1 MTVGRLLWQIGAE
14 DGVAPELVDNYRE
27 PGSVGVVVWRV
38 EAGSPGWQ
46 DAGAPRQVWPSFHA
60 SEADPAAGY
69 QRATYAVL
77 FKLAG
82 EPAAGYLLRLHYLVI
97 TPRYGHVAVAV
108 NGVSGRLYLRPA
120 PADVPANGFHA
131 CLHTSLSAEG
141 VAELVIPG
149 ALLRR
154 GENCIELAAA
164 DEEPV
169 ARFNNPDKVARLDR
183 MATGAGFSYRML
195 ALHEADAGRM
205 ERGLPGRRLAGKVP
219 ALRAVVAP
227 TVVYRA
233 DESGGLWETCYLHVE
248 LSGAVAAG
256 EWQLE
261 LREGERREEVA
272 VEMPA
277 AALGHVRQEFELF
290 DGEGVVSWRL
300 RAPDGEVAAEGEVVR
315 RRKWTVYVTPHAH
328 TDIGYTHRQA
338 EVAERLA
345 RNIDTALDFIAADSD
360 APAFAY
366 HLDSSWALHHYLE
379 TRGPER
385 RQQLWA
391 AVCAG
396 KVGIPA
402 NLVILLSQFA
412 GLEELIRNQ
421 QWSTELLAGQGLAPR
436 FAAVVDVPSLSG
448 SLPALLAGCGV
459 PYLAHAG
466 NQDRGPLRALGKL
479 PRYAPFYWEGANGGR
494 VLVWLAK
501 MYCEL
506 RKVCGSPPSL
516 VSGAQGL
523 DVWLMDYERD
533 DYAPDAVLM
542 YGQEADNTDL
552 DPQPDDFVRQWN
564 QTYAYPRLVP
574 SVVEDYFADVEARFG
589 EQLPTF
595 RGDGGA
601 YWEDGACSSMGP
613 TIAVRRAQA
622 QLPAAARLAGLAAIH
637 QDGTAFPRSQFDAAW
652 QQLLLYDEHTWG
664 AFLSVADPEA
674 LLQRDQWAVKEQMA
688 AAAADS
694 AAQLLHGA
702 VTRHSLQWNTA
713 GREVVV
719 FNPHSW
725 PASGPALLEIGLG
738 EHPVDPATRLAAP
751 LRVARSLNTQRWVEL
766 WLHDLPGFSYR
777 RIPLRPGAP
786 AVVEPAPVTGEVV
799 LENEHVRLV
808 VDVARGCA
816 TSWVDKALERE
827 LVDSSDEWGLGQ
839 FVYVTCGEGTRL
851 ISNQGDL
858 PEAELALEGSFVLDE
873 AARLDDALGT
883 RLTIIG
889 RTAAGTLQMTWS
901 LYPGQRAVD
910 VTYTLE
916 KEWRLHKEAGYVALP
931 LALAQAEVLSD
942 SQLGWVAWERAQLP
956 GGCKEWL
963 PLQSGILLREAGSAV
978 HIASP
983 DVPLFCSGDVVRG
996 LWPREMALRG
1006 GRVFSYVFNN
1016 YWHTNYR
1023 AAQAGS
1029 LRFGYRLSAGAVIE
1043 PAEAYRR
1050 GWLARQ
1056 PLYGQRISLQEFR
1069 SEQSPYD
1076 QPVGGTL
1083 AEVTPAEAALVML
1096 EAGRDGGMLLRLQ
1109 EIGGAAREATVR
1121 FPGRPVARAWQCDL
1135 LGRRQEALAANPDG
1149 VLAVALP
1156 AWGLAT
1162 VEVEMG

>member
-1 MTVGRLLWQIGAE
+1 MTVGRLWQIGAE

-27 PGSVGVVVWRV
+27 PGSVGAVVWRV
-38 EAGSPGWQ
+38 GAGGPGRQ

-69 QRATYAVL
+69 RRATYAVQ
-77 FKLAG
+77 FELAE
-82 EPAAGYLLRLHYLVI
+82 EPPAGYVLRLHYLVI

-108 NGVSGRLYLRPA
+108 NGVSGRLYLRLA

-141 VAELVIPG
+141 VAELFIPG

-169 ARFNNPDKVARLDR
+169 ARFDNPEKVARLDR

-205 ERGLPGRRLAGKVP
+205 P
-219 ALRAVVAP
+219 AVRRAVVAP
-227 TVVYRA
+227 TVVYQA

-248 LSGAVAAG
+248 LDGAVDAG
-256 EWQLE
+256 EWRLA
-261 LREGERREEVA
+261 LAEGERREEVRLQL
-272 VEMPA
+272 PA
-277 AALGHVRQEFELF
+277 AALGHLRQEFELF
-290 DGEGVVSWRL
+290 DGEGVVGWRL
-300 RAPDGEVAAEGEVVR
+300 RTPGGEVAAEGEVVR

-345 RNIDTALDFIAADSD
+345 RNIDTALDLIADDVEPA
-360 APAFAY
+360 AFAY
-366 HLDSSWALHHYLE
+366 HLDSSWALQHYLQ

-385 RQQLWA
+385 QRQLWE
-391 AVCAG
+391 AVRGG

-402 NLVILLSQFA
+402 NFVILLSQFA

-421 QWSTELLAGQGLAPR
+421 QWSMEACAEQGVQPR

-448 SLPALLAGCGV
+448 SLPALLEGCGV

-466 NQDRGPLRALGKL
+466 NQDRGPLRALGNL

-516 VSGAQGL
+516 ASGAQGL

-552 DPQPDDFVRQWN
+552 DPQPVDFVRQWN
-564 QTYAYPRLVP
+564 ETYAYPRLVP

-589 EQLPTF
+589 ERLPTF

-601 YWEDGACSSMGP
+601 YWEDGAGSSMGP
-613 TIAVRRAQA
+613 TMAVRRAQA

-637 QDGTAFPRSQFDAAW
+637 QDGTAFPRSQFDTAW
-652 QQLLLYDEHTWG
+652 EQLLLYDEHTWG

-738 EHPVDPATRLAAP
+738 EHPVDPATGLAAP
-751 LRVARSLNTQRWVEL
+751 LRVVRSLNTQRWVSL
-766 WLHDLPGFSYR
+766 WLEQLPGFSYR
-777 RIPLRPGAP
+777 RIALRPGAP
-786 AVVEPAPVTGEVV
+786 EVVEPAPVTGEVA
-799 LENEHVRLV
+799 LENEHLRIM
-808 VDVARGCA
+808 VDVARGFA
-816 TSWVDKALERE
+816 TSWVDKALGRE

-839 FVYVTCGEGTRL
+839 FVYVTGGEGTRL

-858 PEAELALEGSFVLDE
+858 PEAELALDGSFVLDE

-883 RLTIIG
+883 RLHIIG
-889 RTAAGTLQMTWS
+889 RTAAGKLQITWS
-901 LYPGQRAVD
+901 MYRGQRAVD
-910 VTYTLE
+910 VSYTLE
-916 KEWRLHKEAGYVALP
+916 KEWRLRKEAGYVAFP
-931 LALAQAEVLSD
+931 LALAEAEVLSD
-942 SQLGWVAWERAQLP
+942 SQLGWVAWEREQLP
-956 GGCKEWL
+956 GGCKEWM
-963 PLQSGILLREAGSAV
+963 PLQSGILLREAGAAV

-1029 LRFGYRLSAGAVIE
+1029 LRFGYRLSSEQAIA

-1056 PLYGQRISLQEFR
+1056 PLYGQRTSLQEFR
-1069 SEQSPYD
+1069 GERAPYND
-1076 QPVGGTL
+1076 PAGGTL
-1083 AEVTPAEAALVML
+1083 AEVAPEAVALVMVGGAA
-1096 EAGRDGGMLLRLQ
+1096 AGGLLLRLQ
-1109 EIGGAAREATVR
+1109 EIGGAAQEATVR
-1121 FPGRPVARAWQCDL
+1121 FPGRPVAHAWQCDL
-1135 LGRRQEALAANPDG
+1135 LGRRQQELPVNRDG
-1149 VLAVALP
+1149 TLTMALP